1 MIPIE
6 FFWATL
12 ILLFG
17 VIGAVRGL
25 AKEMGTAAILALT
38 LFALW
43 FGWSRAGSM
52 VVDLVQQGPFSDLLV
67 AEIKA
72 LYYSGATVVVAF
84 IAYEGIVLAFP
95 ITLKG
100 FLKNIFGFFAG
111 LLNGYLVIGTIWNVV
126 AQARYFW
133 PRIEIVNGPFSDV
146 HNTIIQFLPVSLM
159 EDFSPFPMLLLGM
172 LLLLAIIVK

>member
-1 MIPIE
+1 MIQVE
-6 FFWATL
+6 YLWAVL

-25 AKEMGTAAILALT
+25 AKELGTAAILALT

-43 FGWSRAGSM
+43 FGWARAGSM
-52 VVDLVQQGPFSDLLV
+52 IIGLVQRGPFSDLTV

-72 LYYSGATVVVAF
+72 LYYTGAILVVAF
-84 IAYEGIVLAFP
+84 IAYEGIVLIFP
-95 ITLKG
+95 IKLKG
-100 FLKNIFGFFAG
+100 IINNIFGFFAG
-111 LLNGYLVIGTIWNVV
+111 LLNGYLIVGTIWNVV

-133 PRIEIVNGPFSDV
+133 PQITIVTTPFSDL

-159 EDFSPFPMLLLGM
+159 QEFSPFPMLLLGM
-172 LLLLAIIVK
+172 LLLLAIIIK